1 MRDGIKIFAE
11 AMEKKMAEKDY
22 HKGDSWKQCP
32 EQVLR
37 LGLSGEIDEWRQ
49 LKLHDPKNHN
59 KEVVELVDIA
69 NFCMML
75 WNRLNNNA
83 VGKTH

>member
-1 MRDGIKIFAE
+1 MRDGINEFAE

-37 LGLSGEIDEWRQ
+37 LGLSNEINEWWQ
-49 LKLHDPKNHN
+49 LKLNKPKDHKN
-59 KEVVELVDIA
+59 EAMELVDIA

-75 WNRLNNNA
+75 WNRLEEENNN
-83 VGKTH
+83 G